1 MKDEKEAKLENAIQP
16 KSNINIT
23 RVITRVIIGLIL
35 CSILFIIHSISMFF
49 VLLLIDNIVSCV
61 DKASCRDE
69 AHYIFGLLAIFYAPI
84 MSFFVCLYVFFLFLY
99 KKNIYIFILVVPIFT
114 FIIMEITGNK
124 IINYFNISEYL
135 GIAEIIDMSIA
146 ILLYVITRN
155 LIEKLILKE
164 KKIFK
169 F

>member
-35 CSILFIIHSISMFF
+35 CSILFIIHSISMVF
-49 VLLLIDNIVSCV
+49 VFWLIDNIVSCT
-61 DKASCRDE
+61 DKASCMDE
-69 AHYIFGLLAIFYAPI
+69 AHFIFGRFSAILYAPI
-84 MSFFVCLYVFFLFLY
+84 MSFYVCLYVFFLFLY

-114 FIIMEITGNK
+114 FMIMKITGNK

-135 GIAEIIDMSIA
+135 GIAEIIDISIA

-155 LIEKLILKE
+155 LIEKLILKD
-164 KKIFK
+164 KK
-169 F
+169 

>member
-1 MKDEKEAKLENAIQP
+1 M
-16 KSNINIT
+16 
-23 RVITRVIIGLIL
+23 VV
-35 CSILFIIHSISMFF
+35 
-49 VLLLIDNIVSCV
+49 VLWLIDNIISCV
-61 DKASCRDE
+61 DKASCKDE
-69 AHYIFGLLAIFYAPI
+69 AHYIFGLSAILYAPI
-84 MSFFVCLYVFFLFLY
+84 MSFYVCLYVFFLFLY

-155 LIEKLILKE
+155 LIEKLILKD
-164 KKIFK
+164 KK
-169 F
+169 

>member
-1 MKDEKEAKLENAIQP
+1 MENAIQP

-23 RVITRVIIGLIL
+23 IVIIRVIIRVIIGLIL

-61 DKASCRDE
+61 DKASCKDE
-69 AHYIFGLLAIFYAPI
+69 AHYIFGLSAILDAPI
-84 MSFFVCLYVFFLFLY
+84 MSFYVCLYVFFLFLY

-114 FIIMEITGNK
+114 FIIMKITGNK

-135 GIAEIIDMSIA
+135 GIAEIIVMSIA

>member
-23 RVITRVIIGLIL
+23 RVIIGLIL
-35 CSILFIIHSISMFF
+35 CSILFIIHSISMVF
-49 VLLLIDNIVSCV
+49 VLWLIDNIISCA

-69 AHYIFGLLAIFYAPI
+69 AHSIFGLPAILDAPI
-84 MSFFVCLYVFFLFLY
+84 MSFYVCLYVFFLFLY

-114 FIIMEITGNK
+114 FIIMKITGNK

-135 GIAEIIDMSIA
+135 GLAEIIDISIA
-146 ILLYVITRN
+146 ILFYVITRN
-155 LIEKLILKE
+155 LIEKLILKD
-164 KKIFK
+164 KKFFK

>member
-61 DKASCRDE
+61 DKASCKDE
-69 AHYIFGLLAIFYAPI
+69 AHYIFGLSAILYAPI
-84 MSFFVCLYVFFLFLY
+84 MSFYVCLYVFFLFLY

-114 FIIMEITGNK
+114 FLIMKITGHK

-135 GIAEIIDMSIA
+135 GISEIIDMSIA

-155 LIEKLILKE
+155 LIEKLILKD
-164 KKIFK
+164 KK
-169 F
+169 

>member
-1 MKDEKEAKLENAIQP
+1 M
-16 KSNINIT
+16 
-23 RVITRVIIGLIL
+23 
-35 CSILFIIHSISMFF
+35 M
-49 VLLLIDNIVSCV
+49 
-61 DKASCRDE
+61 
-69 AHYIFGLLAIFYAPI
+69 Y
-84 MSFFVCLYVFFLFLY
+84 VCLYVFYLFLY

-114 FIIMEITGNK
+114 FIIAEITGHK

>member
-1 MKDEKEAKLENAIQP
+1 MKDEKEAKLENAVQP

-49 VLLLIDNIVSCV
+49 VLLLIDNIVSCA

-84 MSFFVCLYVFFLFLY
+84 VSLYVCLYVFFLFFF

-114 FIIMEITGNK
+114 FIIIKITGNK
-124 IINYFNISEYL
+124 SINYLNISEYL

-164 KKIFK
+164 KK
-169 F
+169 

>member
-1 MKDEKEAKLENAIQP
+1 MKYEKEAKLENAIQP

-35 CSILFIIHSISMFF
+35 CSILFIIHSISIVVVFW
-49 VLLLIDNIVSCV
+49 LIDNIISCV

-84 MSFFVCLYVFFLFLY
+84 VSFYVCLYVFFLFLY

-114 FIIMEITGNK
+114 FIIMKITGNK

-135 GIAEIIDMSIA
+135 GIAEIIVMSIA

-164 KKIFK
+164 KK
-169 F
+169 

>member
-1 MKDEKEAKLENAIQP
+1 MKYEKEAKLENAIQP

-35 CSILFIIHSISMFF
+35 CSILFIIHSISMVVVFW
-49 VLLLIDNIVSCV
+49 LIDNIISCV

-84 MSFFVCLYVFFLFLY
+84 VSFYVCLYVFFLFLY

-114 FIIMEITGNK
+114 FIIMKITGNK

-135 GIAEIIDMSIA
+135 GIAEIIVMSIA

-164 KKIFK
+164 KK
-169 F
+169 